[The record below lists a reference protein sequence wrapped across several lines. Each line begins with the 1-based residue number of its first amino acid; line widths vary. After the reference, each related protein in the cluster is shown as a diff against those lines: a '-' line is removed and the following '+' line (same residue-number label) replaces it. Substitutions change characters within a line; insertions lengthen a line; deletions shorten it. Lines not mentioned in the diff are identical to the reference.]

1 MQAKNNNLTLTLKKC
16 CLLPIAA
23 MFLIS
28 MSSFSQTNGGTTNN
42 KAENSDRVEL
52 KYKQRH
58 SRATTENLY
67 ADGIKIK
74 RDLSLLKEI
83 QEERILDAD
92 EIPAE
97 ELYSSIWNNRYV
109 NAYRSIENIPDTF
122 RVNLDNFTMP
132 SMGHVTSHY
141 GMRGRGRRKRMHY
154 GIDLKVQTGD
164 TIYAAFDGKVRVKQY
179 ERRGYGYY
187 VVLRHPNGLET
198 VYGHLSRFLVDE
210 NDVVK
215 SGDPIG
221 LGGNTGRSTGS
232 HLHLEFRFL
241 GNPINPTFIVDFDN
255 KVCHKDNYLVTASS
269 YDRSKK
275 GVNVN
280 LLASSSSSAT
290 RSSATVKNKYASGEV
305 SYHRIKSGDTLG
317 AIAGKYGTSVRKL
330 CSLNGISTKTVLRI
344 GKSIRVK

>member
-1 MQAKNNNLTLTLKKC
+1 MRAKKNKLTLALKE
-16 CLLPIAA
+16 LS
-23 MFLIS
+23 FLFLATMLIVP
-28 MSSFSQTNGGTTNN
+28 MSSFAQEKEKTTD
-42 KAENSDRVEL
+42 NSDRVEL

-58 SRATTENLY
+58 SRLNAENLY

-83 QEERILDAD
+83 QEERILGED

-109 NAYRSIENIPDTF
+109 NAYRSIEEIPDTF

-132 SMGHVTSHY
+132 SMGYVTSNY

-187 VVLRHPNGLET
+187 LVLRHPNGLET
-198 VYGHLSRFLVDE
+198 VYGHLSRFLVEE

-255 KVCHKDNYLVTASS
+255 KVCHKDNYLVTSSS

-280 LLASSSSSAT
+280 LLASSSSSSAT
-290 RSSATVKNKYASGEV
+290 RSSATVKNKYASGDV

-317 AIAGKYGTSVRKL
+317 AIAKRYGTTVRKL
-330 CSLNGISTKTVLRI
+330 CSLNGITAKTTLKIGRSLRV
-344 GKSIRVK
+344 S